1 MELIKQIF
9 RAGFFHVVGSGFIN
23 AGLTLAL
30 NIAVVRLMSVADYGA
45 YSYAYSIVSMLV
57 LFNAL
62 GAPAAALQICSE
74 LFKDKYA
81 SDEVFSYAYRTGFK
95 VDIVFAALVFLMGVL
110 LPLSIPE
117 SNRVLMLYCCYP
129 LLMFLNEIK
138 LSYLRIWLMNKQ
150 YALLTNIKTVLL
162 VAGSVVGV
170 LAFGVY
176 GFVVGQN
183 TALVASWIISCLL
196 FPYKGLDGGRR
207 LNQVRRRDYWKIALI
222 SALNNG
228 LGGMLSLLGTV
239 LVGVLLMESD
249 LVAYYNAAC
258 TIPFGLLFLP
268 TLVVT
273 FVGPYFVRHQKDRA
287 WTIRSYGL
295 TVLSGM
301 VLFGILTAFFVVF
314 ADQIMLLLY
323 GADYSEA
330 SHPFRILMVGFWVT
344 ASVRQL
350 TGNLL
355 VTQRKLLVNTF
366 VGVVSIIVT
375 CAASFFLIPGLGI
388 QGAAWSYTITMLVG
402 VVINVSCYIR
412 TIKRLPRTGG
422 SVR

>member
-1 MELIKQIF
+1 MDLFKQIF

-30 NIAVVRLMSVADYGA
+30 NVMIVRFMSVSDYGA
-45 YSYAYSIVSMLV
+45 YSYAYSIVSILV

-74 LFKDKYA
+74 LFKNKRA
-81 SDEVFSYAYRTGFK
+81 SDDVFSYAYRSGFK
-95 VDIVFAALVFLMGVL
+95 VDIVFLILIL
-110 LPLSIPE
+110 LIGILFPLSIPG
-117 SNRVLMLYCCYP
+117 SGSVLLLYCCYP
-129 LLMFLNEIK
+129 LFMFLNEAK

-150 YALLTNIKTVLL
+150 YALLTNIKTILL
-162 VAGSVVGV
+162 VIGSIIGV
-170 LAFGVY
+170 LSFGVY

-183 TALVASWIISCLL
+183 IALVASWIVSCVM
-196 FPYKGLDGGRR
+196 FPFRGLQYARC
-207 LNQVRRRDYWKIALI
+207 LSAPQKKDYWKVALI

-228 LGGMLSLLGTV
+228 LGGMLSLLGTI
-239 LVGVLLMESD
+239 LVGALLMESD

-268 TLVVT
+268 TLVAT
-273 FVGPYFVRHQKDRA
+273 FVNPYFVRHRNDRI

-295 TVLSGM
+295 AVFG
-301 VLFGILTAFFVVF
+301 GILVFGALAIFFIIF

-323 GADYSEA
+323 GADYLES
-330 SHPFRILMVGFWVT
+330 SQSFRILMLGFWIT
-344 ASVRQL
+344 SSARQL

-355 VTQRKLLVNTF
+355 VTQRKLLVNTC

-375 CAASFFLIPGLGI
+375 CAASFFLIPSLGI

-402 VVINVSCYIR
+402 VVINVSCYVR
-412 TIKRLPRTGG
+412 TINRLPRIEG
-422 SVR
+422 SA